1 MSYKINLHAH
11 SRYSDGSNTIRE
23 MAVQCQALGFSACVI
38 TDHVYRKELGAPNS
52 WGMDMV
58 KLTAAC
64 KEAQTVSNSLRYPVL
79 IGAEFTIGYGEEIL
93 VYGLEAV
100 KELMRRRD
108 RKYEVDYSDLRD
120 VRRMFNCAAIIAH
133 PMNPGAFIY
142 EDAVDGLE
150 FCNSGAPM
158 FRRRPIPRHLS
169 HLTPWG
175 NSDAH
180 CDYALSKGWNVVPID
195 VKCEAD
201 LIDLIKNH
209 APSLMHTT
217 SARTL
222 GDLMMEA
229 TA

>member
-11 SRYSDGSNTIRE
+11 SRYSDGTNSIRE
-23 MAVQCQALGFSACVI
+23 MALQCQALGFSACVI
-38 TDHVYRKELGAPNS
+38 TDHVYRREVGAPDF
-52 WGMDMV
+52 WGMCYT
-58 KLTAAC
+58 KLEEAC
-64 KEAQTVSNSLRYPVL
+64 KEAENVADELRYPVIL
-79 IGAEFTIGYGEEIL
+79 GGEFTIGYGEEIL

-108 RKYEVDYSDLRD
+108 RKYEVDYDDLRD

-150 FCNSGAPM
+150 FYNSGTPM
-158 FRRRPIPRHLS
+158 FNNRPIPRHLS
-169 HLTPWG
+169 HLTPWS

-180 CDYALSKGWNVVPID
+180 CDYALSNGWNEVPID
-195 VKCEAD
+195 VKCEYD

-209 APSLMHTT
+209 APSMLYITAT
-217 SARTL
+217 QTL

>member
-11 SRYSDGSNTIRE
+11 SRYSDGCNTIRE
-23 MAVQCQALGFSACVI
+23 MAIQSQDLGFSACVI
-38 TDHVYRKELGAPNS
+38 TDHVYRKEEGAPNS
-52 WGMDMV
+52 WGLDMI

-64 KEAQTVSNSLRYPVL
+64 KEAQTVSNSLRYPVI
-79 IGAEFTIGYGEEIL
+79 IGGEFTIGYGEEIL

-100 KELMRRRD
+100 KELMCRRD
-108 RKYEVDYSDLRD
+108 RKYEIDYDDLRD

-133 PMNPGAFIY
+133 PIHPSAFIY
-142 EDAVDGLE
+142 EDAVDGFELY
-150 FCNSGAPM
+150 NAGTPM
-158 FRRRPIPRHLS
+158 FNDRPIPRHFS

-180 CDYALSKGWNVVPID
+180 FDYGLSNGWNVVPID
-195 VKCEAD
+195 VKCEYD

-209 APSLMHTT
+209 APSLIHVT